1 MTRYHYVMSNEF
13 GIKENPILPGLSS
26 ILPVP
31 SSGDPVMWKPAFY
44 LLILVFCMILLALR
58 GQTINFL
65 VPLIPLLFQTGVM
78 ILVNYARDF
87 RYMFS
92 TELSALFAIGL
103 LFLPLAE
110 LQKARDSQQD
120 NKQEHD

>member
-1 MTRYHYVMSNEF
+1 
-13 GIKENPILPGLSS
+13 
-26 ILPVP
+26 
-31 SSGDPVMWKPAFY
+31 MWKPAFY